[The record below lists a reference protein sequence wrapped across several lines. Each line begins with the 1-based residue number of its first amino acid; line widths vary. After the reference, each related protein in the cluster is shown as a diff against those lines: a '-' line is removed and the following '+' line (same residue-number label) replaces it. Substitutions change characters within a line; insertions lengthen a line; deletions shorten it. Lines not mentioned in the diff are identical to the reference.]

1 MHNSSLLPHAL
12 SVEFPELAERIKT
25 LKQENAHFAKQ
36 LEAHDALDKQIS
48 QDELGVKAIEDNALH
63 AMKQQ
68 RARLKDELYQLAKG

>member
-12 SVEFPELAERIKT
+12 SIEFPELAERIKQ

-48 QDELGVKAIEDNALH
+48 QDELGVKAIEDHTLH